1 MKKFFSVI
9 TAISTALAAIYGI
22 MALLDRLKNR
32 QPDVVYFDTK
42 DDEEK

>member
-9 TAISTALAAIYGI
+9 TAISTVIAAIYGI

-42 DDEEK
+42 DDDKK